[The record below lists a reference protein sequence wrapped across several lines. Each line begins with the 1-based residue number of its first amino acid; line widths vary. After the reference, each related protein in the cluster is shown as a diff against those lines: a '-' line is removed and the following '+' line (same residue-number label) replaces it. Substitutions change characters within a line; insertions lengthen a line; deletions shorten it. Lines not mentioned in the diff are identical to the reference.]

1 MYNYYERTYYTL
13 DDIRIE
19 VGIIPKNK
27 GPYTMSNM
35 SLSTFSLSTFLN
47 ACLTEAGYD
56 AAPTLTETTEA
67 ITCFRN
73 YIWPRFYQEAIIYAD
88 LDKNE
93 DFVEKF
99 ARTKVGQIMSWWIS
113 SIEKYSLLIQNLTA
127 NKNKLL
133 DDVKSA
139 FISRFND
146 TPQNSGDFSDDNH
159 TSTVNKTEN
168 SSNVGT
174 MMQRLNEIE
183 DNIKQLYIDWSDEFR
198 KFIIWSVN

>member
-13 DDIRIE
+13 DDIRVE
-19 VGIIPKNK
+19 VGFYLDAK
-27 GPYTMSNM
+27 GPYSMQNS
-35 SLSTFSLSTFLN
+35 SFGEFLN
-47 ACLTEAGYD
+47 DCLRKAGL
-56 AAPTLTETTEA
+56 TTCTGTTETTEA
-67 ITCFRN
+67 RTCFKE

-99 ARTKVGQIMSWWIS
+99 CRTKVGNIMSWWQS
-113 SIEKYSLLIQNLTA
+113 SSEKYSLLIQNLTA
-127 NKNKLL
+127 NKTKLL

-139 FISRFND
+139 SISRFND
-146 TPQNSGDFSDDNH
+146 TPQNSGDFSDDQH
-159 TSTVNKTEN
+159 TSTVTKTEN

-174 MMQRLNEIE
+174 MMARLNEIE
-183 DNIKQLYIDWSDEFR
+183 DNIKQLYMDWSDEFR

>member
-1 MYNYYERTYYTL
+1 MNNYYERTYYTL

-19 VGIIPKNK
+19 AGISPDTK
-27 GPYTMSNM
+27 GPYTISNIA
-35 SLSTFSLSTFLN
+35 LTTFSLSTFLN
-47 ACLTEAGYD
+47 TCLQTVGYD
-56 AAPTLTETTEA
+56 TAIFTETNEA

-99 ARTKVGQIMSWWIS
+99 CRTKVGNIMSWWMS
-113 SIEKYSLLIQNLTA
+113 SSEKYSLLIQNLTA
-127 NKNKLL
+127 NKTKLL
-133 DDVKSA
+133 DDVKSSST
-139 FISRFND
+139 SRFND

-159 TSTVNKTEN
+159 TSNITKTEN

-198 KFIIWSVN
+198 KFIIWSAN

>member
-13 DDIRIE
+13 DDIREALEITGE
-19 VGIIPKNK
+19 
-27 GPYTMSNM
+27 GPYAIGNR
-35 SLSTFSLSTFLN
+35 SLSSFLN
-47 ACLTEAGYD
+47 SCLSKVNFYV
-56 AAPTLTETTEA
+56 APDFTETAESVN
-67 ITCFRN
+67 CFQI

-99 ARTKVGQIMSWWIS
+99 ARTKVGHIFAWWQS
-113 SIEKYSLLIQNLTA
+113 STEKYSLLIQNLEA
-127 NKNKLL
+127 NKTKLL

-139 FISRFND
+139 SISRFND

-159 TSTVNKTEN
+159 TSTVTKTEN

-174 MMQRLNEIE
+174 MMARLNEIE
-183 DNIKQLYIDWSDEFR
+183 DNIKQLYIDWSNEFR